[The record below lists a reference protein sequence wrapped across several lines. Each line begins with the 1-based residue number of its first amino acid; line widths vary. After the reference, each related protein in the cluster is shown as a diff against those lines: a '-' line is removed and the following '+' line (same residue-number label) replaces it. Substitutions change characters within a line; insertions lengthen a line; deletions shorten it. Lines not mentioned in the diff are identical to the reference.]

1 MMKWKIILAKL
12 TANRHHAIASYLSLR
27 SAIFVSGMSC
37 GKISPIV
44 DTATAEAVK
53 TPRQSS
59 CN

>member
-1 MMKWKIILAKL
+1 MMKWKIILAML

-27 SAIFVSGMSC
+27 SVLGMSW

-44 DTATAEAVK
+44 DTATAEAIK
-53 TPRQSS
+53 IPRQSS